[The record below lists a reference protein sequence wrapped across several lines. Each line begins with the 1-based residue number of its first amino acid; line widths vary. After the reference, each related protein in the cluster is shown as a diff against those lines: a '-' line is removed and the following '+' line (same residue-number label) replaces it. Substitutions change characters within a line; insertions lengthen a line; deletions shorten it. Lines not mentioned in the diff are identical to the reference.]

1 MTLSLPARVIG
12 TAVIAAG
19 WASAASAQGL
29 VPSAAPTDAAFK
41 VELIESSRLGCGE
54 RFAMSTAA
62 SGSQCAFDSAT
73 RGARFSA
80 HHDFGDASLET
91 YGALATSTIGAFTPE
106 QLLLAPQQRAHE
118 TANFFMLGVK
128 GNALDGRLK
137 LSAEFVSTQ
146 RVVDLLQARDWA
158 ASDVTSRTDSSASVR
173 LDATLADRPG
183 FKWSLTGEYRSA
195 SDGYSVGRSLAL
207 FPHVAVPG
215 SRLALSSKA
224 RIGQLGVSAGVEQ
237 TRTAF
242 GESATRKIAA
252 DWAGLSL
259 GLRSRVTRADPWEA
273 STLLASETR
282 SDTVNLDVDT
292 ALLAAALVPDL
303 ADLPFLVPTNLN
315 LSYRSAETGSEYQ
328 SGIERYARTSL
339 GVDGSWETPIGETQ
353 LSYWR
358 DRRTGLAGDVAGQ
371 LSETVQISHAVRR
384 GHWRF
389 GLDAS
394 VSRTSGDS
402 GSAYSDRSLSFGQS
416 VAYSAPGGP
425 EFRLHLGQDRSA
437 MRQDGDGFAMDD
449 RYSSIT
455 ASLDLSRYLQQ
466 RFERPDLRLTLDYRK
481 AVDRSESELSLYDE
495 LVDRWTD
502 HDRREGFLLSF
513 GMKL

>member
-1 MTLSLPARVIG
+1 MTLSLRTKVLG

-29 VPSAAPTDAAFK
+29 VPSAQPSDATFK

-54 RFAMSTAA
+54 RTAVPTVA

-80 HHDFGDASLET
+80 RHDLGAASLEA
-91 YGALATSTIGAFTPE
+91 YGALATSTVGAFTPE
-106 QLLLAPQQRAHE
+106 QLLLAPRQRAHE

-137 LSAEFVSTQ
+137 FSAEFMSTQ
-146 RVVDLLQARDWA
+146 RLVDMLQARDWA
-158 ASDVTSRTDSSASVR
+158 ASDVTSTTDSSASLRV
-173 LDATLADRPG
+173 DATLADRPG

-195 SDGYSVGRSLAL
+195 GDDFSIGRSLAL
-207 FPHVAVPG
+207 FPYVAIPG

-242 GESATRKIAA
+242 GQSATRKIAA
-252 DWAGLSL
+252 DWSGLSL
-259 GLRSRVTRADPWEA
+259 GLRSRTSRASPWEA

-282 SDTVNLDVDT
+282 SETVNLDVDT
-292 ALLAAALVPDL
+292 AQLAAALLPDL
-303 ADLPFLVPTNLN
+303 ESLPFLVPTNLN

-328 SGIERYARTSL
+328 TGIQRYGRTSL

-358 DRRTGLAGDVAGQ
+358 DRRTGLTDGVAGR
-371 LSETVQISHAVRR
+371 LSETMQVSHAVRH
-384 GHWRF
+384 GNWRF
-389 GLDAS
+389 GMDAS
-394 VSRTSGDS
+394 VSRMSADSGD
-402 GSAYSDRSLSFGQS
+402 SDRSLSFGQS
-416 VAYSAPGGP
+416 VAYSAPDGP
-425 EFRLHLGQDRSA
+425 EFRLQLGQDRSA
-437 MRQDGDGFAMDD
+437 MRMHDDSFAMSDST
-449 RYSSIT
+449 SSIT

-481 AVDRSESELSLYDE
+481 AVDRSESEMNLYE
-495 LVDRWTD
+495 ETIDRWVD
-502 HDRREGFLLSF
+502 DDRREGFLVSF